1 MVQRNKAM
9 LVAKNYSQQQGVVY
23 NETFTLVA
31 RLDPIR
37 AFIALAAQNSQLL
50 YQLDLKLAFLNG
62 ELRQEVHVEQ
72 P

>member
-1 MVQRNKAM
+1 VKHDVDRMVQRNKAM

-37 AFIALAAQNSQLL
+37 AFIALAAQNS
-50 YQLDLKLAFLNG
+50 
-62 ELRQEVHVEQ
+62 
-72 P
+72 